1 MIYVSDDSAGTSSIP
16 SAEML
21 RAANELQ
28 PCVTIQIVPTSGAMA
43 GGDSSGIDAIFIDAR
58 PQDLPNHFAR
68 AQRSLGAG
76 VARVACVPGD
86 ANLEL
91 CLGCMREGADA
102 LIPQPVTA
110 AALSGLWQHCL
121 RRNPLF
127 FGDAAAAGVAS
138 QQQAM
143 QAAAEPMR
151 VSSTTTAHSS
161 TDRSPIQTASE
172 CSSVTASGSLPATSP
187 QINPGRSPIVL
198 PSATMAAMKIG
209 APSAPACANKQASPT
224 TSPLSQQDESPGTY
238 WLTSGGSTPQSQPT
252 QSPFWAENRRT
263 TNASSARGTTAGCPA
278 AGEMGPN
285 LVCSSAGAHES
296 SSRRRRSHERSSN
309 TSEAGNL
316 PKPLVET
323 SEDEVLCKQQ

>member
-161 TDRSPIQTASE
+161 TDRPIQTASE

-198 PSATMAAMKIG
+198 PSATMAGMKIG
-209 APSAPACANKQASPT
+209 APSASACANKQASPT

-263 TNASSARGTTAGCPA
+263 TNASSARAHHSRMAG
-278 AGEMGPN
+278 GGPPT
-285 LVCSSAGAHES
+285 CRPPDGRRQSR
-296 SSRRRRSHERSSN
+296 SSRRRRTRSCAS
-309 TSEAGNL
+309 SSKDFESIVSVMHYLG
-316 PKPLVET
+316 
-323 SEDEVLCKQQ
+323 